1 MVQTP
6 NCRKRILLADD
17 DEDDC
22 ILFEDALKEI
32 CPERSNLTTTN
43 DGFRLMQLLK
53 SPAPH
58 SPDIIF
64 LDLNM
69 PVKNGFQCLSEIRKN
84 KDLKSIPVVI
94 FSTTAQKEAI
104 DKVYE
109 GGASL
114 YIRKPGSFSKLK
126 HLIEKVL
133 SMDWKGGLQT
143 PKESFVL

>member
-1 MVQTP
+1 MVLRP
-6 NCRKRILLADD
+6 NCQQRILLADD

-22 ILFEDALKEI
+22 LLFEDALKEI
-32 CPERSNLTTTN
+32 CPEQSILTTAN
-43 DGFRLMQLLK
+43 DGFLLMQLLTH
-53 SPAPH
+53 PTPD

-84 KDLKSIPVVI
+84 EDLKAIPVVI

-104 DKVYE
+104 DKVYRD
-109 GGASL
+109 GASL
-114 YIRKPGSFSKLK
+114 YIRKPGSFVKLK
-126 HLIEKVL
+126 NVIERVL
-133 SMDWKGGLQT
+133 SRDWRSGLQT